1 METMMKRLFVALAL
15 VGVACGAYAAS
26 PPALVNFQGVLRDNM
41 GAPVTGTPAMTF
53 RLYDMGTGCPGG
65 GTLLLTD
72 AHASVSVNGGLFNVA
87 LGSGTA
93 PPSGLYVTFRD
104 NAEVW
109 VEIEVSGEVLCP
121 RVRME
126 SSAYA
131 LMSGG
136 LNTLDDVGIGTAS
149 PSEKLEVDL
158 GNILVQGAG
167 SFDLTGEEATVYLG
181 DTNHF
186 FQSIFGQGVKIGTFG
201 VPDGIFLQEGTGNV
215 GIGTTTPTETLE
227 VIGNGEFT
235 GTLEAASA
243 DFTSDVQVG
252 GDLLFAD
259 GTVQATAPV
268 PADGPCFDTG
278 NRFVDCGNGTVTDT
292 VTGLIWLQDAS
303 CAALP
308 GLGGSETGNYQE
320 ANEAAVALADGICL
334 LTDNSSPGDWRL
346 PTDVEWQVI
355 LDQATANGCVF
366 PGPFVPNTFGLGC
379 WGEGD
384 PFAGVQA
391 FGYWSSTT
399 FASNPI
405 NAWFADL
412 SNASVADIQ
421 VIVDSFFVWPVRA
434 RP

>member
-1 METMMKRLFVALAL
+1 MGKMTMRNIERFLLPMILLGLSGPLLAA
-15 VGVACGAYAAS
+15 V
-26 PPALVNFQGVLRDNM
+26 PPERINFQGVLRDNA
-41 GAPVTGTPAMTF
+41 GSPFTGTPAMTF
-53 RLYDMGTGCPGG
+53 RLYDTGAGCPGG

-72 AHASVSVNGGLFNVA
+72 AHASVPVSGGLFNVA

-93 PPSGLYVTFRD
+93 PPGGLSAAFRD
-104 NAEVW
+104 NAAVW
-109 VEIEVSGEVLCP
+109 VEIEVSTEVLCP
-121 RVRME
+121 RVRVE

-227 VIGNGEFT
+227 VIGNGKFT

-259 GTVQATAPV
+259 GTMQTTAPV

-303 CAALP
+303 CATLP
-308 GLGGSETGNYQE
+308 GLGGSESGNYQA
-320 ANEAAVALADGICL
+320 ANEAAAALADGLCL

-346 PTDVEWQVI
+346 PTMEEWQVI
-355 LDQATANGCVF
+355 MDQAFVNGCGI
-366 PGPFVPNTFGLGC
+366 PGPFVPDTFGTGC
-379 WGEGD
+379 CGVGAC
-384 PFAGVQA
+384 PFAGVQLNV
-391 FGYWSSTT
+391 YWSSTT
-399 FASNPI
+399 LASNPVG
-405 NAWFADL
+405 AWGARL
-412 SNASVADIQ
+412 NSVNM
-421 VIVDSFFVWPVRA
+421 ST
-434 RP
+434 